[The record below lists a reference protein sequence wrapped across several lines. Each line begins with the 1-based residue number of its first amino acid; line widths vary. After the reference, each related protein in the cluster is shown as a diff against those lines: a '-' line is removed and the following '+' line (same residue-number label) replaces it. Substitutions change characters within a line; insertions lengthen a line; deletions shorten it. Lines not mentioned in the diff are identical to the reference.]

1 MLRVGVTGGIGSG
14 KTALT
19 DWLTEKGITVV
30 DADLAARVVVAPGQ
44 PALADIIA
52 AFGDE
57 YLLPDGQLNRAAL
70 RKLVFEDADKRKAL
84 EAMTHSRIREE
95 LIRQLAAA
103 DSAYVV
109 LSSPLLL
116 ESGQSE
122 LIDVSVVVDAP
133 EATQIA
139 RTMERDGNDQALVE
153 GIMAAQLDR
162 ETRKSRADIVID
174 NSASLTELHEQ
185 ATILHQTR
193 VSRIRIGVLAS
204 GNDQSTS
211 TSGFCQAKGWPSSPL
226 ASPRHCVTRRTLR
239 QTCLS
244 P

>member
-44 PALADIIA
+44 PALAEIIA

-57 YLLPDGQLNRAAL
+57 YLLPNGQLNRAAL

-116 ESGQSE
+116 ESGQSD

-185 ATILHQTR
+185 ATILHQTL
-193 VSRIRIGVLAS
+193 LARAT
-204 GNDQSTS
+204 NT
-211 TSGFCQAKGWPSSPL
+211 
-226 ASPRHCVTRRTLR
+226 
-239 QTCLS
+239 
-244 P
+244 

>member
-185 ATILHQTR
+185 ATILHQTL
-193 VSRIRIGVLAS
+193 LARATNS
-204 GNDQSTS
+204 
-211 TSGFCQAKGWPSSPL
+211 
-226 ASPRHCVTRRTLR
+226 
-239 QTCLS
+239 
-244 P
+244 